1 MLCTFELLTPW
12 RIPGH
17 EFRSWPRCL
26 SVSMPQIPWP
36 RTCSI
41 AAYFKLPWKVLFLCL
56 ASIPDSGVSMF
67 GAKHMFCRG
76 KTRVRFLAEQ
86 QHRMHTIYWHV
97 VDFIRR
103 RHVCDQWNPEY
114 FILYPTEHPPT
125 YTQPCTTWKVHCELC
140 GDETETTWHF
150 WHFCTIPE
158 ERTPNPAFEILEN
171 F

>member
-1 MLCTFELLTPW
+1 MSCSHRHVLLPVSFCIFRVTMEGLVPV
-12 RIPGH
+12 PGIN
-17 EFRSWPRCL
+17 PRQRCFH
-26 SVSMPQIPWP
+26 V
-36 RTCSI
+36 RC
-41 AAYFKLPWKVLFLCL
+41 KN
-56 ASIPDSGVSMF
+56 
-67 GAKHMFCRG
+67 MFCRG

-86 QHRMHTIYWHV
+86 QHHMHTIYWHV

-150 WHFCTIPE
+150 WHFCIIPE
-158 ERTPNPAFEILEN
+158 ERTPNPAFENLEN